1 MISHYLG
8 NWSIGRPWGRSISDG
23 LTLVPDVSNIT
34 RSGIKNIVGDNLG
47 TTIRKGNTIFSIG
60 GVAIAVLIVS
70 ILGISIDGISLNSI
84 AKVIYWGSVRVN
96 WGGDWS
102 IRWNWGRSV

>member
-60 GVAIAVLIVS
+60 GVAIAVLVVS
-70 ILGISIDGISLNSI
+70 ILGISVDGISLNSI

-96 WGGDWS
+96 WGRDWS